1 MCVSLFHVYLGQ
13 IEVYIRILYPVTG
26 VRNPTQKGRTET
38 NVLSH
43 IIKSELAGQFQD
55 SFIHSLNN
63 VTGKTDSSHLYWPTL
78 SLATSWSQSGSHGS
92 SFHTNSILQVITN
105 TLNTMEWNNKY
116 LMLTDPV
123 DYEIRE
129 GPVWTTCLFSGRA
142 MK

>member
-63 VTGKTDSSHLYWPTL
+63 VTGKTDSSHLY
-78 SLATSWSQSGSHGS
+78 
-92 SFHTNSILQVITN
+92 
-105 TLNTMEWNNKY
+105 
-116 LMLTDPV
+116 
-123 DYEIRE
+123 
-129 GPVWTTCLFSGRA
+129 
-142 MK
+142 